1 MRRFLHSSSQPCPS
15 PVRPER
21 PERPQGRSWS
31 LGWGFPGLGWA
42 DWTPPPPVHR
52 LSSLRPS
59 WSTEGIHTN
68 LFIESAAP
76 TWLCHLP
83 VRPSVCP
90 SIRPCSP
97 RPGLSRSPSW
107 PALRGEPHPPMGPTH
122 CEGWVFGGQLPPSS
136 RQLGTGHHHPWG
148 GPCAVRLSREAPPS
162 PLAASPAD
170 LSRDTPVPALGLV
183 GRRASRKTS
192 ASLGCPALLQAA
204 GLPLP
209 QGPLFLGPPPEAP
222 GHPQTPGR
230 WVEASPRP
238 SLPCECVGD

>member
-21 PERPQGRSWS
+21 PRGRSWS

-83 VRPSVCP
+83 VRPSV
-90 SIRPCSP
+90 R
-97 RPGLSRSPSW
+97 LSVH
-107 PALRGEPHPPMGPTH
+107 PALLTSAGSQSIPLLASIAGGATPPMGPTH
-122 CEGWVFGGQLPPSS
+122 CEGWVFGEQLPPSS

-148 GPCAVRLSREAPPS
+148 DPCAVRLSREAPPS

-192 ASLGCPALLQAA
+192 EPGTPCPAPGGRAA
-204 GLPLP
+204 
-209 QGPLFLGPPPEAP
+209 PPPGSTVLGTSAGGPWPPP
-222 GHPQTPGR
+222 GPRVLGGGL
-230 WVEASPRP
+230 SPP
-238 SLPCECVGD
+238 VPAM